1 MVEQKV
7 SVMCLGPTSNFQG
20 SYKIFS
26 LKIRRVV
33 THTEKIQEIPMP
45 TWFIQRVGALAM
57 RDGRYL
63 AGGDEPL
70 FVDCFAN
77 KNDFADALHEGGI
90 TGVT

>member
-1 MVEQKV
+1 
-7 SVMCLGPTSNFQG
+7 
-20 SYKIFS
+20 
-26 LKIRRVV
+26 
-33 THTEKIQEIPMP
+33 MP

-63 AGGDEPL
+63 AGGDELL
-70 FVDCFAN
+70 FVDRFAN